1 MQTITIAIR
10 NEDALQTIKELEEK
24 HFIRIVE
31 KDNMNTPAIP
41 GDKLSIGK
49 FKKWI
54 DDAEQSPTV
63 SLEEAKSIWSMKRS
77 RLQKLTR

>member
-1 MQTITIAIR
+1 MQTIAIAIR

-54 DDAEQSPTV
+54 HDAEQSPTV